1 MFSGVPSKADIAQ
14 CSRHVSNRSGDSRT
28 MQCSKQSS
36 TSDRPFPEQARANF
50 AGKVALKVSRIDPL
64 MHAIINDKNCRF
76 LAVFEKLSV
85 VFMAQRF
92 NVYSSTIPSKFP
104 QCLQD

>member
-1 MFSGVPSKADIAQ
+1 MSQTAAATAGLCNAANKAAPPIDHFPN
-14 CSRHVSNRSGDSRT
+14 RHELILRER
-28 MQCSKQSS
+28 
-36 TSDRPFPEQARANF
+36 
-50 AGKVALKVSRIDPL
+50 LLWKVSRIDPL